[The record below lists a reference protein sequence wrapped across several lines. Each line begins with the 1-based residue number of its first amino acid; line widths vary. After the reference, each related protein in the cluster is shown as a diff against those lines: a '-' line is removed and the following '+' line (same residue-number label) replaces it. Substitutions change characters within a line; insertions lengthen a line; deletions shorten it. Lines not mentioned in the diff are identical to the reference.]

1 MKCNIRVSVI
11 TPVYNGAEHIRDTI
25 ESVLGQTYKNI
36 EYIVVDGGSTDRT
49 MEIVKEYEPLFHG
62 RMKYVSEKDKGVYNA
77 MNKGIRMSAGQLIG
91 IINSDD
97 YYDRNAVQNIV
108 DNMGDAECQVVYGYL
123 RLLKG
128 NQYYGLSKKTHNG
141 LETVM
146 LPHPTC
152 FATRAVYQKYGLYL
166 EWLKAS
172 ADYELMLRLRSK
184 KDVVFIQVKTVIASF
199 RAGGISSG
207 ARCYL
212 EGEIA
217 RVMHKVITPWEFGKR
232 VLRFIKQRS
241 LDWLLDDKGT
251 AQKA

>member
-1 MKCNIRVSVI
+1 MKCNIRASVI
-11 TPVYNGAEHIRDTI
+11 TPVYNGAGHIRDTI

-62 RMKYVSEKDKGVYNA
+62 RMKYVSEKDKGIYNA
-77 MNKGIRMSAGQLIG
+77 MNKGIRMSSGQLIG

-123 RLLKG
+123 GMLKG
-128 NQYYGLSKKTHNG
+128 NQYYGVSKKTHNS
-141 LETVM
+141 LKTVM

-152 FATRAVYQKYGLYL
+152 FVTRSVYQRYGLYL
-166 EWLKAS
+166 EWFKAS

-184 KDVVFIQVKTVIASF
+184 KDVAFIQGKTVIASF
-199 RAGGISSG
+199 TR
-207 ARCYL
+207 
-212 EGEIA
+212 
-217 RVMHKVITPWEFGKR
+217 
-232 VLRFIKQRS
+232 
-241 LDWLLDDKGT
+241 
-251 AQKA
+251 